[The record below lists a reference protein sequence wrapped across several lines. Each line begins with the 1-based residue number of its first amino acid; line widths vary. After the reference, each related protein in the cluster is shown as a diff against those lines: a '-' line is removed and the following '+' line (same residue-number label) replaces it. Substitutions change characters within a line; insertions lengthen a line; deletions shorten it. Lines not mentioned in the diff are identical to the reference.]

1 MSKTFLIGDTHFGHE
16 KTCTSFKRP
25 DGSPLRPFANA
36 EEMNAEMIKRW
47 NETVKPDDKV
57 YHLGDVVM
65 NKKFL
70 YIVRQLNGR
79 KVLIRGNHDICKTQ
93 EYIDVGFTEIYGVW
107 ALNDFVLS
115 HVPLH
120 PKNLEFRW
128 KYNIHGHLHAHVM
141 DDDRYINV
149 SVEQIDYT
157 PIDFEVIRKR
167 IEAR

>member
-16 KTCTSFKRP
+16 KTCTTFKKP

-36 EEMNAEMIKRW
+36 EEMNVEMIKRW
-47 NETVKPDDKV
+47 NATVKPEDKV

-70 YIVRQLNGR
+70 HIVKELNGR
-79 KVLIRGNHDICKTQ
+79 KVLIRGNHDILKTK
-93 EYIDVGFTEIYGVW
+93 EYIDVGFEEIYGVW

-120 PKNLEFRW
+120 TQNLEYRW